1 METPAI
7 KHPHESK
14 IGAYDQDHDNERK
27 TTTFHPE
34 IAYEMAEIAF
44 SHN

>member
-1 METPAI
+1 MEAPAT
-7 KHPHESK
+7 KHWHEGK
-14 IGAYDQDHDNERK
+14 IGTDDQFHDNERK